1 MFEKSYK
8 SCLGHVSLHS
18 NGNSKT
24 SNGPVFNGC
33 VLSLKIIKY
42 KILIK
47 NNMRQ
52 EDTKSRMGKAPAGS

>member
-1 MFEKSYK
+1 
-8 SCLGHVSLHS
+8 VSLHS